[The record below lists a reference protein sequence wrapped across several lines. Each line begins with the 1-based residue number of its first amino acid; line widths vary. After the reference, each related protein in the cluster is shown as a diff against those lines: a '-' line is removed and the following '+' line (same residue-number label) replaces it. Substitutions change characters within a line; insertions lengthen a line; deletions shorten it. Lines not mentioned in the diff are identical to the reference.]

1 MLNMIAD
8 TSLRADTC
16 DTCKKKCGDGFTVSL
31 IILSVFTHSKVM
43 KSSIKQRLKTKHI

>member
-16 DTCKKKCGDGFTVSL
+16 DTCKKNV
-31 IILSVFTHSKVM
+31 VM
-43 KSSIKQRLKTKHI
+43 ALQCPW